1 MTFIKKLGIPSFLML
16 ILCVVIIVIA
26 EYLFLNGHQLQGIFL
41 GLWAPMV
48 LGLVILFKLVTND
61 SK

>member
-1 MTFIKKLGIPSFLML
+1 MSFIKKLGTPSLLML
-16 ILCVVIIVIA
+16 ILCAIIIIIA
-26 EYLFLNGHQLQGIFL
+26 EYLFLTGHELHGIFL

-48 LGLVILFKLVTND
+48 LGLVILFKIITND

>member
-1 MTFIKKLGIPSFLML
+1 MSFIKKLGKPSLFML
-16 ILCVVIIVIA
+16 ILCAVIIGIA
-26 EYLFLNGHQLQGIFL
+26 EYLFLTGHELQGIFI

>member
-1 MTFIKKLGIPSFLML
+1 MLFIKKLGIPSLLML
-16 ILCVVIIVIA
+16 ILSAVIICIA
-26 EYLFLNGHQLQGIFL
+26 EYLFLTGHELHGIFL
-41 GLWAPMV
+41 GLWAPMI

>member
-1 MTFIKKLGIPSFLML
+1 MSFIKKLGTPSILML
-16 ILCVVIIVIA
+16 ILCATIIIIA
-26 EYLFLNGHQLQGIFL
+26 EYLFLTGHELQGIFL
-41 GLWAPMV
+41 GLWAPMI